1 MDIDLDVLTDD
12 ELRDAI
18 TTWAGR
24 GAAGEARLL
33 QLIGELD
40 AREAWGMHGVVSCAH
55 WVAWQLGLTQATAQ
69 EKVRVARALPALPL
83 TAAAFGQGRREYAQ
97 VRR

>member
-1 MDIDLDVLTDD
+1 MDLDVDVLTDD

-24 GAAGEARLL
+24 VAAGEARLL

-55 WVAWQLGLTQATAQ
+55 WVAWRRGLTQVTAQ
-69 EKVRVARALPALPL
+69 EKVRVARALRSLPL
-83 TAAAFGQGRREYAQ
+83 TAEAFGQGRLSYAQ